1 MSLRPRA
8 LDAPVA
14 SRTHLQHVLQA
25 GLDVSVATV
34 SGMPAIVIDGV
45 HVSTDPNNW
54 TGLTVNQMLKL
65 RLNPR
70 DNAEFNR
77 KGMLN
82 RNNPNS
88 AYDGTE
94 FFSTVAGLYQ
104 NFRFW
109 VVHLGARRDHDRDVS
124 YYVIARPPN
133 DTSVYR
139 PAMGIA

>member
-54 TGLTVNQMLKL
+54 TGITVNQIVKLK
-65 RLNPR
+65 LNPR
-70 DNAEFNR
+70 DMAEFSR
-77 KGMLN
+77 KGMLD
-82 RNNPNS
+82 RNDPNS

-94 FFSTVAGLYQ
+94 FFSAVSGPYQ

-109 VVHLGARRDHDRDVS
+109 VVYLGYRSDHNRDVS

-133 DTSVYR
+133 DTRVYR
-139 PAMGIA
+139 PAVGIA